1 MHIEK
6 DTDRE
11 TGGCERSPPNTS
23 SCITMSNVGALPDL
37 EISLNGLT
45 VITGRND
52 TGKSTILKTIYC
64 MFRPAT
70 GFAELRRESAEEI
83 LRYVVSDVLGFN
95 SARGKDLD
103 ELMELADGIPMDKIP
118 WSHRDG
124 LRLVLEPPSGRM
136 DSDLYGETVGD
147 HIENE
152 FGKQD
157 QFPNQTRTRETRVE
171 IELGGEHCTFEL
183 RRGIIYWTGDVRP
196 FPKGLSRK
204 PQRTTSRRCASSSTV
219 RRSSTC
225 SGSR

>member
-37 EISLNGLT
+37 EISLDGLT

-118 WSHRDG
+118 
-124 LRLVLEPPSGRM
+124 
-136 DSDLYGETVGD
+136 
-147 HIENE
+147 
-152 FGKQD
+152 
-157 QFPNQTRTRETRVE
+157 
-171 IELGGEHCTFEL
+171 
-183 RRGIIYWTGDVRP
+183 
-196 FPKGLSRK
+196 
-204 PQRTTSRRCASSSTV
+204 
-219 RRSSTC
+219 
-225 SGSR
+225 